1 MKKHV
6 IIGSAICLATVLIL
20 GLFWGKLPM
29 DVPIHFDSAGNVD
42 STLPKPI
49 VVFGIPVICALINGV
64 ASFSLLHK
72 QEKRKFMFYLIPVIA
87 VVLAVAVIV
96 LSVML
101 LVEQPKKPISMGNIS
116 GSEVNVTG
124 KDDFDVNW

>member
-96 LSVML
+96 LSVIL
-101 LVEQPKKPISMGNIS
+101 LVEQPKKPISMRDIS
-116 GSEVNVTG
+116 GDEVNVTG
-124 KDDFDVNW
+124 KGDFDVNW

>member
-72 QEKRKFMFYLIPVIA
+72 QEKRKFMFYLIPIIA

-96 LSVML
+96 LA
-101 LVEQPKKPISMGNIS
+101 I
-116 GSEVNVTG
+116 
-124 KDDFDVNW
+124 

>member
-42 STLPKPI
+42 STLPKSI

-96 LSVML
+96 LA
-101 LVEQPKKPISMGNIS
+101 I
-116 GSEVNVTG
+116 
-124 KDDFDVNW
+124 